1 MEKRLLT
8 IIIPGYNVADFI
20 VDTLHE
26 VFKQCESNFEVI
38 YVDDAS
44 NDNTLMLIHQNFK
57 NFILEKRLSVIESD
71 VNCGPATARQ
81 KALDKVQTPYVT
93 FLDADDHYA
102 SLDVLTN
109 LINALEK
116 YSPDLLMFKYVTDHG
131 KVRIK
136 KKCSLSTGV
145 ISAREA
151 MCHKIKTS
159 NPIWHYLWNKCYRMS
174 LIRDNQIKFDDGE
187 RSAEDVEFNRKYLRI
202 VDKIFF
208 LDQYYYVYNCLN
220 AHSLTSQK
228 STYTNE
234 DLLLWWQRE
243 ASQYNTLVNDSV
255 ALECESECQPFLA
268 KKLADAAVRFDV
280 LSRGVGGHI
289 FEDVIQ
295 KDSLFP
301 ILKKYIWKSR
311 FDYYLN
317 SFVSHLKLVI
327 KKIL

>member
-93 FLDADDHYA
+93 FLDADDHYV

-131 KVRIK
+131 KVQIK
-136 KKCSLSTGV
+136 KKCSLPTGV

-159 NPIWHYLWNKCYRMS
+159 NPIWHYLWNKCYKMS

-202 VDKIFF
+202 VDKILF
-208 LDQYYYVYNCLN
+208 LDQYYYVYNCSN

-228 STYTNE
+228 ST
-234 DLLLWWQRE
+234 
-243 ASQYNTLVNDSV
+243 
-255 ALECESECQPFLA
+255 
-268 KKLADAAVRFDV
+268 
-280 LSRGVGGHI
+280 
-289 FEDVIQ
+289 
-295 KDSLFP
+295 
-301 ILKKYIWKSR
+301 
-311 FDYYLN
+311 
-317 SFVSHLKLVI
+317 
-327 KKIL
+327 

>member
-57 NFILEKRLSVIESD
+57 NFIMEKRLRVIESE

-81 KALDKVQTPYVT
+81 KALDNVQTPYVT
-93 FLDADDHYA
+93 FLDADDHYV

-109 LINALEK
+109 LINALKK

-131 KVRIK
+131 KVQIK
-136 KKCSLSTGV
+136 KKCSLPTGV

-159 NPIWHYLWNKCYRMS
+159 NPIWHYLWNKCYKMS

-202 VDKIFF
+202 VDKILF
-208 LDQYYYVYNCLN
+208 LDQYYYVYNCSN
-220 AHSLTSQK
+220 AHSLTRQK

-234 DLLLWWQRE
+234 DLLLWWQRQT
-243 ASQYNTLVNDSV
+243 SQYNTLVNDCV

-268 KKLADAAVRFDV
+268 KKLADTAVRFDV